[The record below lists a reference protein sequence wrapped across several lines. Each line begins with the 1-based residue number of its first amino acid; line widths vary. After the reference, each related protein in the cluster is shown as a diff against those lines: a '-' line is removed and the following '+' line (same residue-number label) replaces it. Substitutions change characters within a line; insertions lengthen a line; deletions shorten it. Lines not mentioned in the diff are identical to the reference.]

1 MRKFTA
7 LATYA
12 VLACGLI
19 GTAQAETQAEIES
32 LSSVPADAK
41 YAVVYF
47 ANTLP
52 GWGGIGSKGKKIQ
65 VFVDGDPIGLLAHGT
80 CTVAQ
85 VEAGFHDVYPY
96 QWLFFEGGRTYLL
109 RTRGGLGDW
118 LLDDTANL
126 AATDCEQYE
135 LTPADRQ
142 KLEGERWLRKYAKD
156 RETGWQHYEEFIER
170 VGVSPPQ
177 LLPLTATN
185 SQYLEGPDQKRVG
198 GLVGSGK
205 LTIDQDGI
213 QWERG
218 ENTLKIEAAEIRQVS
233 FSRYQFVHVAYG
245 DPDDLRHAHLS
256 GDVWKPRLFYRGSMP
271 LPGEHYNLIFLAIVQ
286 AAMLAQ
292 S

>member
-1 MRKFTA
+1 MRRIRVILGATG
-7 LATYA
+7 LAFLTGVAY
-12 VLACGLI
+12 
-19 GTAQAETQAEIES
+19 AETQAEIES
-32 LSSVPADAK
+32 PSSVPADAK

-96 QWLFFEGGRTYLL
+96 QWLIFEGGRTYLL

-142 KLEGERWLRKYAKD
+142 KLEGERWRQNYAKQ
-156 RETGWQHYEEFIER
+156 REKSWQRYEKFIEK
-170 VGVSPPQ
+170 VGVAPPQ
-177 LLPLTATN
+177 LLPLTATK
-185 SQYLEGPDQKRVG
+185 SLYLEGPDQKRVG
-198 GLVGSGK
+198 GFVSGGK
-205 LTIDQDGI
+205 LTIDHDGI
-213 QWERG
+213 RWERG
-218 ENTLKIEAAEIRQVS
+218 KNTLKIEAAEIREISQPV
-233 FSRYQFVHVAYG
+233 YT
-245 DPDDLRHAHLS
+245 
-256 GDVWKPRLFYRGSMP
+256 
-271 LPGEHYNLIFLAIVQ
+271 
-286 AAMLAQ
+286 
-292 S
+292 